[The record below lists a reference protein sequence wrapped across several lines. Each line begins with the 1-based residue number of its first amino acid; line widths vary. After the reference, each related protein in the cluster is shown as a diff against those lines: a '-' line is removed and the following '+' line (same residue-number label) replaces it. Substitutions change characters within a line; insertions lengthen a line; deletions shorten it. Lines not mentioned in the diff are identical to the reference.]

1 MNGPGK
7 KPPPIPANPA
17 ETGEDR
23 ERSGTPPLP
32 PEATIDRRKTS
43 PFVGGTRPMGDAP
56 AAPPSTSSYGTAEPR
71 RTPSPVSVGEPT
83 GTSRRTL
90 RPGAVQ
96 SLVFEMVRA
105 VLQRHIGP
113 ATVEGL
119 LTMACK
125 RSGIAPEVM
134 RVHELD
140 LLMEELMPSL
150 RTLCDAEKMPRLL
163 SELDQLH
170 QLRG

>member
-1 MNGPGK
+1 MNGPDK
-7 KPPPIPANPA
+7 KPPPIPTSPA
-17 ETGEDR
+17 VTTE
-23 ERSGTPPLP
+23 ERGLSGLPLRT
-32 PEATIDRRKTS
+32 EITDERRKTS
-43 PFVGGTRPMGDAP
+43 PYGTAAPRATPPPAPPPPSAGGERHR
-56 AAPPSTSSYGTAEPR
+56 AAPPLSGNEP
-71 RTPSPVSVGEPT
+71 VEP
-83 GTSRRTL
+83 RRTL
-90 RPGAVQ
+90 RPGGVQ

-134 RVHELD
+134 RVRELD
-140 LLMEELMPSL
+140 LLVEELMPSL
-150 RTLCDAEKMPRLL
+150 RTLCDAEKLPRLL
-163 SELDQLH
+163 TELDQLH

>member
-1 MNGPGK
+1 MNGSDK
-7 KPPPIPANPA
+7 KPPPIPVSPETA
-17 ETGEDR
+17 EA
-23 ERSGTPPLP
+23 ERSDSPPLLS
-32 PEATIDRRKTS
+32 EGQIERRKTS
-43 PFVGGTRPMGDAP
+43 PYGEGPRTMGEMPSGRPTPLPNEVSEYLKDASSKP
-56 AAPPSTSSYGTAEPR
+56 RNEPPL
-71 RTPSPVSVGEPT
+71 V
-83 GTSRRTL
+83 RRTL

-125 RSGIAPEVM
+125 RSGVASETM

-140 LLMEELMPSL
+140 LLMEELMPSI
-150 RTLCDAEKMPRLL
+150 RTLCDAERLPQL
-163 SELDQLH
+163 LAELDQLH
-170 QLRG
+170 QLHG